1 MSKIPPRAGFFLK
14 QQNFKTLLS
23 VRFFLV
29 VNQVLNLKVACIR
42 KSNSIRFFK
51 HQIFKGV
58 IQMAQEFYV
67 DGIGNISIQGP
78 VVTLSYVRTTSQG
91 NKPED
96 NKDEEVIKITMTG
109 QNLVKMT
116 NILGSTLKR
125 IAERNKN
132 AQNNQ
137 SDEMK
142 NNNDKENNSK
152 KSKTVN

>member
-1 MSKIPPRAGFFLK
+1 M
-14 QQNFKTLLS
+14 T
-23 VRFFLV
+23 
-29 VNQVLNLKVACIR
+29 
-42 KSNSIRFFK
+42 
-51 HQIFKGV
+51 
-58 IQMAQEFYV
+58 QEFYV

-96 NKDEEVIKITMTG
+96 NMDEEVVKITMTG

>member
-1 MSKIPPRAGFFLK
+1 MAKEFF
-14 QQNFKTLLS
+14 
-23 VRFFLV
+23 
-29 VNQVLNLKVACIR
+29 I
-42 KSNSIRFFK
+42 
-51 HQIFKGV
+51 
-58 IQMAQEFYV
+58 

-96 NKDEEVIKITMTG
+96 NKDEEVVKITMTG

-132 AQNNQ
+132 AQKNQ
-137 SDEMK
+137 SDELK
-142 NNNDKENNSK
+142 NKKGKEDNSN

>member
-1 MSKIPPRAGFFLK
+1 VRDFYFETAEFYNLAICEIFFCRQSSFKFESGLYKKK
-14 QQNFKTLLS
+14 QFD
-23 VRFFLV
+23 
-29 VNQVLNLKVACIR
+29 KV
-42 KSNSIRFFK
+42 FFK

-142 NNNDKENNSK
+142 NNKDKENNSK